1 MKYAKTLVVTFNPT
15 RCKLAVK
22 KNNTTREIRTKT
34 ISLQDSL

>member
-1 MKYAKTLVVTFNPT
+1 MKYAKTLVVTVNPT
-15 RCKLAVK
+15 LCKLAVK